1 MQKHLIDDGEQELWP
16 DEGYSGPWEVYWPN
30 DVIKFRAN
38 FLNGQEEGECLCFW
52 DNGKLAQRG
61 FRVGGHCVG
70 IWTDYSYD
78 GAKTLEGRY
87 VNGEKEGLWVSF
99 WGDGSVMQEEEYVEG
114 LQHGAFRYFSYDG
127 ELLHEGEFRNGQ
139 PHNGICHVPA
149 IDRHPHYTMI
159 AEYLEGEIIRE
170 LPFESC
176 FGAADTHD
184 EPLH

>member
-1 MQKHLIDDGEQELWP
+1 MQKHLIGDGEQELWP
-16 DEGYSGPWEVYWPN
+16 DESYSGLWEVYWPN

-78 GAKTLEGRY
+78 GAKTLEG
-87 VNGEKEGLWVSF
+87 
-99 WGDGSVMQEEEYVEG
+99 
-114 LQHGAFRYFSYDG
+114 
-127 ELLHEGEFRNGQ
+127 
-139 PHNGICHVPA
+139 
-149 IDRHPHYTMI
+149 
-159 AEYLEGEIIRE
+159 EIIRE